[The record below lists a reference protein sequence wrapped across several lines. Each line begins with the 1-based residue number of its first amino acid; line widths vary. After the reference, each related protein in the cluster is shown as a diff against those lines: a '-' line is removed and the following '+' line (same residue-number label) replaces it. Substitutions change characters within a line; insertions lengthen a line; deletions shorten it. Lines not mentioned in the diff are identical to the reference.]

1 MASYVTKSRK
11 NKKREGDE
19 EEEEECQE
27 VYHHHH
33 HHVTPTK
40 SRKNKKRE
48 GDETEECQEAKR
60 NRLDEK
66 MFHLN
71 DSFLSSRSNL
81 TQYRIMLSSTKKVV
95 LEPQK
100 ICTIKTNC
108 EMDLSSHLN
117 LMVKPSENLFG
128 QLSMEEGFIDYTHK
142 GVIKLVSKNI
152 TNGQIII
159 NSGEIIGYIII
170 SPFMIM

>member
-1 MASYVTKSRK
+1 MECQDPCHVTPTKSRK

-27 VYHHHH
+27 
-33 HHVTPTK
+33 
-40 SRKNKKRE
+40 
-48 GDETEECQEAKR
+48 AKR

-66 MFHLN
+66 MIHLN
-71 DSFLSSRSNL
+71 ESFLSSSRSNL
-81 TQYRIMLSSTKKVV
+81 IQYRIMLSSTKKVV
-95 LEPQK
+95 LEPQM

-142 GVIKLVSKNI
+142 GLIKLSFKNI
-152 TNGQIII
+152 TNEQIII

>member
-1 MASYVTKSRK
+1 MAAAYVTKSHK

-19 EEEEECQE
+19 ECQE
-27 VYHHHH
+27 AY

-40 SRKNKKRE
+40 SRKNKRKRE
-48 GDETEECQEAKR
+48 GGGDEEEEPEAKR

-66 MFHLN
+66 MFYLN

-81 TQYRIMLSSTKKVV
+81 TQYRIVLSSTKKVV

-100 ICTIKTNC
+100 ICTIKTDC

-128 QLSMEEGFIDYTHK
+128 QLSIEEGFIDYTHK
-142 GVIKLVSKNI
+142 GVIKFFSKNI
-152 TNGQIII
+152 TNEQIII

>member
-1 MASYVTKSRK
+1 MATHVTKSRK
-11 NKKREGDE
+11 NKKREVN
-19 EEEEECQE
+19 EEECQDPC
-27 VYHHHH
+27 
-33 HHVTPTK
+33 HVTPTK

-48 GDETEECQEAKR
+48 GDEEEECQEAKR

-66 MFHLN
+66 MIHLN
-71 DSFLSSRSNL
+71 ESFLSSSRSNL
-81 TQYRIMLSSTKKVV
+81 TQYRIVLSSTKKVV

-100 ICTIKTNC
+100 ICSIKTNC